1 MLPNKTRCVSRT
13 QQTLETTGKAG
24 GQRQPRWLLLN
35 ARTSSTF
42 ACRCQPKPSHRKLI
56 ASAAAGLR
64 SPQWAPIP
72 EQRGGQRTSKP
83 NSQPAWRKEE
93 EEQPTNQPEQ
103 LPARRR
109 GPAEPRTRQ
118 AEGECGSR
126 AAERPLGADL
136 SRRADRPQR
145 AGKTNQPTEKDGRG
159 GPTNQPRGRR
169 KKRSQPTIQPT
180 PAKRNASREDWRN
193 AESEAALVRSTTTLL
208 WQARGGASRPPRQAR
223 PEDQTNEQPSP
234 RVDESID
241 SGLVVDFPPLRN
253 RAALGGKKIYSLP
266 PVEWARLQWVSGHAQ
281 RCWCDG
287 RGSPMRNSPMVRA
300 RFAQPHAPQCRR
312 PVHRSIL
319 RASLRA
325 EPA

>member
-1 MLPNKTRCVSRT
+1 MLPNKTRCISRT
-13 QQTLETTGKAG
+13 QQTLETTGRAG

-56 ASAAAGLR
+56 ASAAARLR

-241 SGLVVDFPPLRN
+241 SGLVVDFPPLR
-253 RAALGGKKIYSLP
+253 R
-266 PVEWARLQWVSGHAQ
+266 
-281 RCWCDG
+281 DG
-287 RGSPMRNSPMVRA
+287 L
-300 RFAQPHAPQCRR
+300 RR
-312 PVHRSIL
+312 R
-319 RASLRA
+319 
-325 EPA
+325 